1 MRSFDKPKHIEKS
14 IADLKKD
21 TKKVGIEM
29 DWDTY
34 ENMCM
39 YKVKN
44 KITIKD
50 LIQKAVKE
58 YIQK

>member
-1 MRSFDKPKHIEKS
+1 MDKHVKKALVDVFKE
-14 IADLKKD
+14 KD

-29 DWDTY
+29 DWSVY
-34 ENMCM
+34 EDMQA
-39 YKVKN
+39 YKTKHRIPTM
-44 KITIKD
+44 KE